1 MKKRTNIAWF
11 SLIVMLGIG
20 GVTAGPLAQSPI
32 AIIPYESEN
41 NRIRLSLS
49 LAGAE
54 LKMLL
59 DTGATTTILFADE
72 RPQFQ
77 SLNISGV
84 SSVSFP
90 AMAQVV
96 KGARLSNL
104 ELTASKL
111 KISLN
116 NAILI
121 DDKQGLRRQL
131 LLRYNGIIGQEFFAK
146 YAVAINPETQTISLY
161 PKGTNLG
168 DGYRSHHRL
177 YFQGTAAHVRFTSK
191 LPWETRPSLKEML
204 LDTGYPGALVIWD
217 KKHFTKASERQD
229 RKELIASNIG
239 ISSRA
244 NFRFGKLKFMNSP
257 IFLGANPPP
266 QITDRNGL
274 MGAAIL
280 NNFHYAI
287 DFESKSL
294 WVSSKDNVGFTRT
307 IDGTLYTPNG
317 EDVVFEDFKVKPSVE
332 IKQIYKFN

>member
-1 MKKRTNIAWF
+1 MKKRANKTWH
-11 SLIVMLGIG
+11 LMIVLLAISS
-20 GVTAGPLAQSPI
+20 VSAGSFAQSPI
-32 AIIPYESEN
+32 AVVPYEFEN

-49 LAGAE
+49 LDGAE

-59 DTGATTTILFADE
+59 DTGASTTILFADE

-77 SLNISGV
+77 SLIISGV

-90 AMAQVV
+90 AVAQVV
-96 KGARLSNL
+96 KGARLDNL
-104 ELTASKL
+104 ELTASAF

-121 DDKQGLRRQL
+121 DDKHDLRRQL
-131 LLRYNGIIGQEFFAK
+131 LLRYDGIIGQEFFAN
-146 YAVAINPETQTISLY
+146 YAVAINPEAQTISLY
-161 PKGTNLG
+161 PRGTDLG
-168 DGYRSHHRL
+168 DNYRSHHRL

-191 LPWETRPSLKEML
+191 LPWEERPSLKEML

-217 KKHFTKASERQD
+217 KKHFNKAANGQN
-229 RKELIASNIG
+229 RKKLISSNTG
-239 ISSRA
+239 IASRA

-294 WVSSKDNVGFTRT
+294 WVSTKENVGFIRT

-317 EDVVFEDFKVKPSVE
+317 EGVIYEDFKIKPSVE
-332 IKQIYKFN
+332 IKQIYKFD

>member
-1 MKKRTNIAWF
+1 
-11 SLIVMLGIG
+11 MLGIS
-20 GVTAGPLAQSPI
+20 VLSAGAPAQSPI
-32 AIIPYESEN
+32 AVIPYESEN
-41 NRIRLSLS
+41 NRIRLLLS
-49 LAGAE
+49 LDGAE

-59 DTGATTTILFADE
+59 DSGATTTILFADD

-77 SLNISGV
+77 SLSISGV

-96 KGARLSNL
+96 SGARLSNL
-104 ELTASKL
+104 ELTVSDL

-116 NAILI
+116 KAILMY
-121 DDKQGLRRQL
+121 DKSDLRQKL
-131 LLRYNGIIGQEFFAK
+131 VLRYNGILGQEFFAK
-146 YAVAINPETQTISLY
+146 YTIAVNPDTQTLSLY
-161 PKGTNLG
+161 HAGTDLG
-168 DGYRSHHRL
+168 AGYKSHHRL

-191 LPWETRPSLKEML
+191 LPWESRPSVKEML

-217 KKHFTKASERQD
+217 KKHFEKAAVNQN
-229 RKELIASNIG
+229 RKKLITSNTG

-244 NFRFGKLKFMNSP
+244 NFRFGTLKFMNSP

-274 MGAAIL
+274 MGAAVL

-287 DFESKSL
+287 DFKNESL
-294 WVSSKDNVGFTRT
+294 WVASKEYSGFTKT

-317 EDVVFEDFKVKPSVE
+317 EDVVFEDFKIKPSVV
-332 IKQIYKFN
+332 IKQIYKFD